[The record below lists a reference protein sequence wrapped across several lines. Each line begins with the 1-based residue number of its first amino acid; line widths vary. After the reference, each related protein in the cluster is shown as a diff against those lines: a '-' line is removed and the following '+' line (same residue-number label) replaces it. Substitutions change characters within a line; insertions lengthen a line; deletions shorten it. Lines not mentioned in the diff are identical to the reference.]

1 MVPVD
6 VTYSINIHKIQIK
19 VILTTNKPWVYA
31 SGFLFSYVPIFSG
44 VGRSVPPA
52 YPPPLDPMNPGQ
64 YLLPDGYGQADGYE
78 YEPKRSTSPF
88 WQNFSR
94 LAPFKK

>member
-1 MVPVD
+1 MLNTD
-6 VTYSINIHKIQIK
+6 IA
-19 VILTTNKPWVYA
+19 WVYA
-31 SGFLFSYVPIFSG
+31 SVFVFSYVPISSG

>member
-1 MVPVD
+1 ML
-6 VTYSINIHKIQIK
+6 NIE
-19 VILTTNKPWVYA
+19 NSWVYA
-31 SGFLFSYVPIFSG
+31 LNFAYSRVSVFSG
-44 VGRSVPPA
+44 AGRSGPPA

>member
-1 MVPVD
+1 ML
-6 VTYSINIHKIQIK
+6 NIE
-19 VILTTNKPWVYA
+19 TSCVYA
-31 SGFLFSYVPIFSG
+31 LIFEYSLAFVFSG
-44 VGRSVPPA
+44 VGRSGPPA
-52 YPPPLDPMNPGQ
+52 HPPPLDPVNPGQ
-64 YLLPDGYGQADGYE
+64 FLLPDGYGQADGYE